1 MLFLSRTKFSLGAG
15 HAMDERQ
22 LRPLLRKAIASLKI
36 VVELE
41 KATPKTPLVGIW
53 KCTGKAAHA
62 EDIFAAIKVGMSV
75 SAIADKLGTSVGDIA
90 AQLDA

>member
-1 MLFLSRTKFSLGAG
+1 M
-15 HAMDERQ
+15 
-22 LRPLLRKAIASLKI
+22 
-36 VVELE
+36 
-41 KATPKTPLVGIW
+41 VGIW